1 MIINNLKSKYRKV
14 FDDVKIENEKADNIY
29 RNILIRGER
38 KKKTRKVFCSLCLFL
53 TIFTIAISITYAK
66 EIKQIINNVTY
77 KFLSKEDVGDMLDYG
92 FSNDATGLHTI
103 SVNGYVRIN
112 EMPQKFNAKTLEELE
127 AILNIRVLLPNVN
140 FRYFDFYTYKPN
152 LVYKIKGGIDNP
164 VKVEIILSNFDPY
177 FCISENYSQLSVEQC
192 FDMMQELQPHNR
204 LNMTVLFLTQ
214 YASEEQMKDFNIYL
228 ADFENHKIEIYESDV
243 INSKIY
249 ISFNSYIVVRDNI
262 VYILENRYNQ
272 FSKEEMIEL
281 IENMHY

>member
-1 MIINNLKSKYRKV
+1 MKN
-14 FDDVKIENEKADNIY
+14 
-29 RNILIRGER
+29 NILKNFFSEEYDQNNNYERIMKHLEKRQLCR
-38 KKKTRKVFCSLCLFL
+38 KKMKIVLC
-53 TIFTIAISITYAK
+53 TILGIVVLSIPLVYAK
-66 EIKQIINNVTY
+66 EIKKIVNKVIY
-77 KFLSKEDVGDMLDYG
+77 KYQTKEDIGDMLDYG

>member
-1 MIINNLKSKYRKV
+1 MKHL
-14 FDDVKIENEKADNIY
+14 EK
-29 RNILIRGER
+29 RQLCR
-38 KKKTRKVFCSLCLFL
+38 KKMKIVLC
-53 TIFTIAISITYAK
+53 TILGIVVLSIPLVYAK
-66 EIKQIINNVTY
+66 EIKKIVNKVIY
-77 KFLSKEDVGDMLDYG
+77 KYQTKEDIGDMLDYG
-92 FSNDATGLHTI
+92 FRNDATGLHTI